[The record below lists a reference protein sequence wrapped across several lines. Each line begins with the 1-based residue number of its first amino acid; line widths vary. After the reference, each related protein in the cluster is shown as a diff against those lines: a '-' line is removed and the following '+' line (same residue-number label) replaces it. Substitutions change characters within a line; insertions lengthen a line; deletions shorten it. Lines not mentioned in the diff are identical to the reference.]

1 MKENAKKHLHLW
13 LPTILFTVAL
23 CTVAFNTER
32 ALIIWD
38 GFLRILSP
46 LLIGTGIVLILNV
59 PLRGFELL
67 FVKLD
72 RRGRVSEK
80 ARHSVSLTLV
90 FVLTPL
96 LLAGIIYFFAPQFA
110 SAVANLIDLISNNRE
125 TILRFTGRFGFGNDV
140 VESKIQEVTGWIS
153 ENLGN
158 IAGVMFNTA
167 LSIVSSVTS
176 AVMSL
181 MLAVYLLID
190 KKRICAAGK
199 RMAKAFL
206 PEKAASFLTRVTQIF
221 VNTFTRFL
229 SRQLLEALVLG
240 IILFIAMSIFGIP
253 YALSICC
260 FTVVLALV
268 PYIGALL
275 SLVVGVLMILLIE
288 PEKALMFVIL
298 FLVIQQIEENF
309 IYPHLVG
316 ESVGLPAYLTLLAV
330 AMGGEIMG
338 IPGMLLFVPIVS
350 VVYTLVCESVDRR
363 VPKDAE

>member
-1 MKENAKKHLHLW
+1 MKENAKKHLLLW
-13 LPTILFTVAL
+13 FPTILLTVAF

-32 ALIIWD
+32 AVIIWN
-38 GFLRILSP
+38 GFLRLLSP
-46 LLIGTGIVLILNV
+46 LLIGTAVALVLNV

-67 FVKLD
+67 FDKLD
-72 RRGRVSEK
+72 RHDRISEK
-80 ARHSVSLTLV
+80 NRHRASLTLV

-96 LLAGIIYFFAPQFA
+96 LLAGIVYFFVPQFA
-110 SAVANLIDLISNNRE
+110 SAVTSLIDLISENRE

-140 VESKIQEVTGWIS
+140 VESKITELTKWIS

-176 AVMSL
+176 VVMSL

-190 KKRICAAGK
+190 KKRICKAGK
-199 RMAKAFL
+199 RMAKAYL
-206 PEKAASFLTRVTQIF
+206 PEKAALFLTRVTQMF

-240 IILFIAMSIFGIP
+240 LILFIAMSIFGIP

-260 FTVVLALV
+260 FTVVLALI

-288 PEKALMFVIL
+288 PGKALVFVIL

-316 ESVGLPAYLTLLAV
+316 ESVGLPTYLTLLAV
-330 AMGGEIMG
+330 AMGGEVMG
-338 IPGMLLFVPIVS
+338 IPGMLVFVPIVS

-363 VPKDAE
+363 VPKESN